1 MTFKPE
7 KIPQSMAAKF
17 SAITTLT
24 DAFCTKHLD
33 EEYRQIIHRVVG
45 SLARKRPSPI
55 LKGKESVWA
64 AAAVHAVGRV
74 NFLDDASQTPHC
86 KPKVIYA
93 FFGIAES
100 TGQNK
105 SKEIRELLKMGP
117 FTHTWMLPSRMEQ
130 NSAMWLLQV
139 NGLFVD
145 IRDAPIDLQRL
156 AFEKGLIPYVPADKV
171 NL

>member
-1 MTFKPE
+1 
-7 KIPQSMAAKF
+7 
-17 SAITTLT
+17 
-24 DAFCTKHLD
+24 
-33 EEYRQIIHRVVG
+33 
-45 SLARKRPSPI
+45 
-55 LKGKESVWA
+55 
-64 AAAVHAVGRV
+64 
-74 NFLDDASQTPHC
+74 
-86 KPKVIYA
+86 
-93 FFGIAES
+93 
-100 TGQNK
+100 
-105 SKEIRELLKMGP
+105 MGP